1 MDISKIIAGFIVYGG
16 IAIIVLKSFITFLE
30 LFFNP
35 VEKIRE
41 QQERAAEAEKLKQ
54 ALKKQHS
61 TSRILG
67 QNNIQEQ
74 E

>member
-30 LFFNP
+30 LFSNP

-41 QQERAAEAEKLKQ
+41 QQERADEVEKLKQ

-67 QNNIQEQ
+67 QNNIQE
-74 E
+74 

>member
-30 LFFNP
+30 LFSNP

-54 ALKKQHS
+54 ALIKQHS

-67 QNNIQEQ
+67 LNNIQEQ